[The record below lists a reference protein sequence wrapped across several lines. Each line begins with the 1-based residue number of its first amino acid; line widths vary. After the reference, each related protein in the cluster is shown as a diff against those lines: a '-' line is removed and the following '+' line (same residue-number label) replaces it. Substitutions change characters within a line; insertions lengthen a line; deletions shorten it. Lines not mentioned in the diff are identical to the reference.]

1 MTDSPRAGRI
11 APEWIRQA
19 VWWQVY
25 PLGFVGAE
33 AEARAGAGVAHRLA
47 QLEAWLDY
55 AVELGASRS
64 APSSLLRLMGTTRST
79 ISGSIRAS
87 ATRPILTP
95 WCAPRTVAG

>member
-55 AVELGASRS
+55 AVELGAS
-64 APSSLLRLMGTTRST
+64 T